1 MDGTRAPMPAA
12 PAKEYSFTDFQVHN
26 PAKPP
31 PGDRLDAE
39 LARLRKAL
47 TAIIEWVSVSLSTDG
62 SLRPGAI
69 GKPQLAQTLFDFI
82 ADDALTKLQPLTD
95 RALAAVAATQT
106 AARSAIAAAQH
117 AAGQSAAAQGVSTRA
132 LIDAQDSA
140 SDAQDAAESAAQAA
154 DSANAAANSANH
166 ASGSEAVCVDYGL
179 VTQAWAEHMP
189 DIIPP
194 NILAVMGV
202 TGDHWSSR
210 WWANYAAQA
219 VSDGM
224 FAGPP
229 GPMGPAGPQGEDGQ
243 NGQTGPQGAPGSSG
257 VIIGSFIFK
266 LPEQLPPSGFL
277 PTSWDSVG
285 NPNKDVQMTAGQ
297 ALVYSPTNVNDPRWG
312 HLFTYVST
320 IADPLGWVDVGA
332 VRGPEG
338 APGVAGANGPAGP
351 QGAPGPQGIQGQT
364 GEQGETG
371 DQGPQGPKGADGG
384 QGAPGPKGDTG
395 ATGAQGPTGPQGSTG
410 SQGPIGPQG
419 ATGPQGPPTYA
430 VIATTPPATIPG
442 ELWWDS
448 LDGQLYVAYD
458 DGNSV
463 QWVPATNQP
472 TPTSI
477 NASNITSGIL
487 SAQRLNLGTRLAANG
502 TQLNA
507 LGPTTSF
514 NNQAAAVNA
523 ALDGAMNYNGGSV
536 PCTWNLPAIT
546 PGMALG
552 IYCGNQTTITPAG
565 SDLIIGGGGPN
576 FTNASPMVI
585 PPTNTNAAIYLVG
598 RANGWDILSLA
609 PKIADVLGW
618 VSRPYF
624 DGYYSGANFAPAS
637 ITWTKIPLQNGGDS
651 HGWFDAVNLRY
662 VPKRVGT
669 YQFTI
674 IVTLGDAT
682 TGQAKEAHVAL
693 YKNSAL
699 NIQKYESWNGTNY
712 LPQVVT
718 VTLSTITVAN
728 GTTDYFEAFVYINAP
743 NPFVQG
749 GGTTGCEMIIRYLGP

>member
-132 LIDAQDSA
+132 HIDAQDSA
-140 SDAQDAAESAAQAA
+140 SDAQDAAASAAAA
-154 DSANAAANSANH
+154 AASANDAANSANH
-166 ASGSEAVCVDYGL
+166 ADGSEAVCVDYGL

-384 QGAPGPKGDTG
+384 QGAPGPPGPTG

-410 SQGPIGPQG
+410 SQGPIG
-419 ATGPQGPPTYA
+419 ATGPQGDPGPPTYA
-430 VIATTPPATIPG
+430 AIATAPPAFVPG
-442 ELWWDS
+442 ELWFDS
-448 LDGQLYVAYD
+448 VGGHLYVAYN
-458 DGNSV
+458 DGTST
-463 QWVPATNQP
+463 QWV
-472 TPTSI
+472 S
-477 NASNITSGIL
+477 TSGATGPAGPPGPGSPNNVGRNLIHNPL
-487 SAQRLNLGTRLAANG
+487 FNIAQRGAGPFTTGVYTLDRWVLGLGGDAASVTRPNFGMGGLNVDEEAHWMLQNVFTGGAGAGNL
-502 TQLNA
+502 
-507 LGPTTSF
+507 
-514 NNQAAAVNA
+514 V
-523 ALDGAMNYNGGSV
+523 LD
-536 PCTWNLPAIT
+536 LPA
-546 PGMALG
+546 
-552 IYCGNQTTITPAG
+552 Y
-565 SDLIIGGGGPN
+565 
-576 FTNASPMVI
+576 
-585 PPTNTNAAIYLVG
+585 
-598 RANGWDILSLA
+598 
-609 PKIADVLGW
+609 
-618 VSRPYF
+618 
-624 DGYYSGANFAPAS
+624 
-637 ITWTKIPLQNGGDS
+637 
-651 HGWFDAVNLRY
+651 
-662 VPKRVGT
+662 
-669 YQFTI
+669 
-674 IVTLGDAT
+674 
-682 TGQAKEAHVAL
+682 
-693 YKNSAL
+693 
-699 NIQKYESWNGTNY
+699 
-712 LPQVVT
+712 
-718 VTLSTITVAN
+718 
-728 GTTDYFEAFVYINAP
+728 
-743 NPFVQG
+743 
-749 GGTTGCEMIIRYLGP
+749 